1 MDATREVGELDLP
14 TGLTEFLS
22 ESWNIR
28 ELYPPQ
34 AEAMPCVLAGKNT
47 LLAIPTASGKSL
59 VAYLAIMQKLLVDEV
74 GSRAIYIVPLKALAS
89 EKYEELTQLAEHFNL
104 RVGLGIGDRDGE
116 ARNVGSSDIIVCT
129 SEKLDSLMRT
139 RPELIHNVSIVVADE
154 FHLIHDGDRGPTM
167 EVNLARLRHWR
178 PSVQIIAL
186 SATVGNPEEL
196 AQWLGAELFTSNWRP
211 VTLEMSTM
219 VEGCIEAR
227 KRISAAEGLVGK
239 DMQLPPP
246 RQLAGPKSAP
256 TWCALL
262 DTVEAEG
269 QIIVFVSTRRSA
281 QSEARKLA
289 KRLHKYLERE
299 DPERLK
305 GLAAMA
311 EKISGQSDSSMGDVL
326 ISSIRG
332 GVAFHHAGL
341 TSKQRKL
348 VESGFK
354 QGLIAAII
362 ATPTLAAG
370 INLPARRVLLRD
382 LKRWDGGMS
391 RWLSVME
398 VQQMLGRAGRPRY
411 DTIGEAW
418 LLCKGSS
425 PLEEADL
432 VAERYIEG
440 KPEKVISKLAADPP
454 MRVHL
459 LAGIATGGLN
469 SRQSIRSF
477 FASTFLGHTQPRQ
490 VLEERIDNML
500 AWLVEEGFIIR
511 SGVDEKLAQEF
522 EKLAEAEAAEKI
534 AAAASGGPG
543 VSGQTG
549 SADSVGEQNWDDEIP
564 AWVTSAKST
573 TGVDFQSGAAVAGG
587 AAGAGGAGGASDA
600 TTDSAAAAREV
611 AARRRGTKRQPH
623 LGFRRADDLELNLP
637 IQVRT
642 VDELAM
648 TYQATGFGN
657 RASQLYIDPL
667 SAATLRTGLRRAVRR
682 IGRRDEGQKVT
693 DFGLIFLAASTPDFV
708 GFWAR
713 DSERDALHMK
723 GSTEEEGILD
733 EIILEDRYLG
743 TVKSSWVL
751 EMWSEESPSR
761 EIEQKLG
768 ITPGDLRHRIEL
780 MEWLLYSAR
789 ELVDIDDIFLE
800 EHRPLITELMQ
811 MIDVLRN
818 RIRHG
823 CRADLLDLVRMKN
836 IGRTRARTLEE
847 FGVRTPKDLLELN
860 ERDLARLSSLRAWGP
875 ILVDRIITNVRQVL
889 GKTEISKKKRR
900 DDDQPLSGERVD

>member
-1 MDATREVGELDLP
+1 MGAPRMVRDLDIP
-14 TGLTEFLS
+14 NGISEFLI
-22 ESWNIR
+22 ESWNIQK
-28 ELYPPQ
+28 LYPPQ
-34 AEAMPCVLAGKNT
+34 AEAMPCVLSGRNT

-59 VAYLAIMQKLLVDEV
+59 VAYLAIMKKLLVDEV
-74 GSRAIYIVPLKALAS
+74 GSRAIYIVPLKALAT
-89 EKYEELTQLAEHFNL
+89 EKYEELSQLAGHFNL
-104 RVGLGIGDRDGE
+104 KVGLGVGDRDGE

-139 RPELIHNVSIVVADE
+139 KPELIQNVSIVVADE

-186 SATVGNPEEL
+186 SATVGNSDEL
-196 AQWLGAELFTSNWRP
+196 AQWLDSELITSDWRP

-227 KRISAAEGLVGK
+227 KRIDAADESDAAGK
-239 DMQLPPP
+239 QLPPP

-269 QIIVFVSTRRSA
+269 QMIVFVSTRRSA
-281 QSEARKLA
+281 QSEAKKLA

-305 GLAAMA
+305 GLSALSK
-311 EKISGQSDSSMGDVL
+311 KISQESDSGMGDVL
-326 ISSIRG
+326 IASIRS

-341 TSKQRKL
+341 TAKQRKL
-348 VESGFK
+348 VENGFK
-354 QGLIAAII
+354 EGLIAAII

-370 INLPARRVLLRD
+370 VNLPARRVLLRD

-440 KPEKVISKLAADPP
+440 QPEKVVSKLAADPP

-459 LAGIATGGLN
+459 LAGIANGGLN
-469 SRQSIRSF
+469 SRQAIRSF

-500 AWLVEEGFIIR
+500 AWLVEEGFIMRCGI
-511 SGVDEKLAQEF
+511 DAKLAGEY
-522 EKLAEAEAAEKI
+522 EKLAESES
-534 AAAASGGPG
+534 AAATVDTLDGK
-543 VSGQTG
+543 
-549 SADSVGEQNWDDEIP
+549 DWDDEVP
-564 AWVTSAKST
+564 VWVTSAKST
-573 TGVDFQSGAAVAGG
+573 TGVEFHTGALG
-587 AAGAGGAGGASDA
+587 S
-600 TTDSAAAAREV
+600 TDSADALNATKEV
-611 AARRRGTKRQPH
+611 DGGRTSAHGKPH

-637 IQVRT
+637 IQVKT
-642 VDELAM
+642 VDEPAM

-682 IGRRDEGQKVT
+682 IGRREEGQDVT
-693 DFGLIFLAASTPDFV
+693 DFGLTFLAASTPDFV

-713 DSERDALHMK
+713 DSERDKLHLK
-723 GSTEEEGILD
+723 GSAEEDGILD

-751 EMWSEESPSR
+751 EMWSEEITSR

-789 ELVDIDDIFLE
+789 ELVNIDDIFLE
-800 EHRPLITELMQ
+800 EHRSLVTELMQ
-811 MIDVLRN
+811 NLDVLRE

-823 CRADLLDLVRMKN
+823 CRADLLPLVTMKN
-836 IGRTRARTLEE
+836 VGRARARTLQE
-847 FGVRTPKDLLELN
+847 FGVRTPKDLLELS
-860 ERDLARLSSLRAWGP
+860 ERDLERLTSLRGWGP
-875 ILVDRIITNVRQVL
+875 VLVDRIIENVRQVL
-889 GKTEISKKKRR
+889 GKTTISPKKSR
-900 DDDQPLSGERVD
+900 DDDQPLPGERVD

>member
-1 MDATREVGELDLP
+1 MDEPREVGNLDLP
-14 TGLTEFLS
+14 SGISEFLDK
-22 ESWNIR
+22 SWNIR
-28 ELYPPQ
+28 EFYPPQ
-34 AEAMPCVLAGKNT
+34 AEAMPCVLSGRNT

-59 VAYLAIMQKLLVDEV
+59 VAYLAIMKKLLVDEV

-89 EKYEELTQLAEHFNL
+89 EKYEELSQMAGHFNL
-104 RVGLGIGDRDGE
+104 KVGLGIGDRDGE
-116 ARNVGSSDIIVCT
+116 AKNVGSSDIIVCT

-139 RPELIHNVSIVVADE
+139 KPELIQNVSIVVADE

-186 SATVGNPEEL
+186 SATVGNSEEL
-196 AQWLGAELFTSNWRP
+196 AQWLDAELITSDWRP

-227 KRISAAEGLVGK
+227 KRIDAAEETEAGEK
-239 DMQLPPP
+239 QLPPP

-262 DTVEAEG
+262 DTVEAQG
-269 QIIVFVSTRRSA
+269 QMIVFVSTRRSA
-281 QSEARKLA
+281 QSEAKKLA
-289 KRLHKYLERE
+289 KRLLKYLERE
-299 DPERLK
+299 DTERLK
-305 GLAAMA
+305 GLSALA
-311 EKISGQSDSSMGDVL
+311 EKISNESDSGMGDVL
-326 ISSIRG
+326 ISSIRS

-341 TSKQRKL
+341 TAKQRKL

-354 QGLIAAII
+354 RGLIAAII

-370 INLPARRVLLRD
+370 VNLPARRVLLRD

-398 VQQMLGRAGRPRY
+398 VQQMLGRAGRPHY

-425 PLEEADL
+425 PLEESDL

-440 KPEKVISKLAADPP
+440 QPEKVISKLAADPP

-459 LAGIATGGLN
+459 LAGIANGGLN
-469 SRQSIRSF
+469 SRQAIRSF
-477 FASTFLGHTQPRQ
+477 FASTFLGHTQPHQ

-511 SGVDEKLAQEF
+511 CGIDSKLAREY
-522 EKLAEAEAAEKI
+522 EKLAEAEAA
-534 AAAASGGPG
+534 AAYA
-543 VSGQTG
+543 TD
-549 SADSVGEQNWDDEIP
+549 DSVGANDWDDEVP
-564 AWVTSAKST
+564 VWVTSAKST
-573 TGVDFQSGAAVAGG
+573 AGVEFQT
-587 AAGAGGAGGASDA
+587 DA
-600 TTDSAAAAREV
+600 PGSTDSAADAATATREV
-611 AARRRGTKRQPH
+611 GGRRTSAHSQPH

-637 IQVRT
+637 IQVKT
-642 VDELAM
+642 VDEPAM

-657 RASQLYIDPL
+657 RSSQLYIDPL

-682 IGRRDEGQKVT
+682 IGRRDEGQDVT

-713 DSERDALHMK
+713 DSERDKLHMK
-723 GSTEEEGILD
+723 GSSEEEGILD

-751 EMWSEESPSR
+751 EMWSEETASR

-789 ELVDIDDIFLE
+789 ELVNIDDIFLE
-800 EHRPLITELMQ
+800 EHRSLVTELMQ
-811 MIDVLRN
+811 NLDVLRE

-823 CRADLLDLVRMKN
+823 CRTDLLSLVTMKN
-836 IGRTRARTLEE
+836 VGRARARTLQE
-847 FGVRTPKDLLELN
+847 FGVRTPKDLLELSQ
-860 ERDLARLSSLRAWGP
+860 RDLDRLTSLRGWGP
-875 ILVDRIITNVRQVL
+875 VLVERIIENVRQVL
-889 GKTEISKKKRR
+889 GKTTISPKKSR
-900 DDDQPLSGERVD
+900 DDDQPLTGERVD

>member
-1 MDATREVGELDLP
+1 MDAAREVGSLDLP
-14 TGLTEFLS
+14 SGIAEFLD

-28 ELYPPQ
+28 EFYPPQ
-34 AEAMPCVLAGKNT
+34 AEAMPGVLSGKNT

-59 VAYLAIMQKLLVDEV
+59 VAYLAIMKKLLVDEV
-74 GSRAIYIVPLKALAS
+74 GSRAVYIVPLKALAS
-89 EKYEELTQLAEHFNL
+89 EKYDELTQLAGHFNL
-104 RVGLGIGDRDGE
+104 KVGLGIGDRDGE

-129 SEKLDSLMRT
+129 SEKLDSLMRI

-154 FHLIHDGDRGPTM
+154 IHLIHDGGRGPTM

-186 SATVGNPEEL
+186 SATVGNAEEL
-196 AQWLGAELFTSNWRP
+196 AQWLDAELITSDWRP

-227 KRISAAEGLVGK
+227 KRISAAEEIDGK
-239 DMQLPPP
+239 GPSLPPP

-262 DTVEAEG
+262 DTVEADG
-269 QIIVFVSTRRSA
+269 QMIVFVATRRSA

-299 DPERLK
+299 DPERLQ
-305 GLAAMA
+305 GLAALA
-311 EKISGQSDSSMGDVL
+311 EKISHESDSSMGDVL
-326 ISSIRG
+326 ITSIRG
-332 GVAFHHAGL
+332 GVSFHHAGL
-341 TSKQRKL
+341 TAKQRKL

-354 QGLIAAII
+354 RGLIAAII

-391 RWLSVME
+391 QWLSVME
-398 VQQMLGRAGRPRY
+398 VQQMLGRAGRPSY
-411 DTIGEAW
+411 DTLGEAW

-459 LAGIATGGLN
+459 LSGIATGGLN
-469 SRQSIRSF
+469 SRQAIRSF

-490 VLEERIDNML
+490 VLQERIDNML

-511 SGVDEKLAQEF
+511 TGVDEKLAEEF
-522 EKLAEAEAAEKI
+522 EKLAESEAAK
-534 AAAASGGPG
+534 AYATDDSAGGK
-543 VSGQTG
+543 
-549 SADSVGEQNWDDEIP
+549 DWDDEVP
-564 AWVTSAKST
+564 TWVTSARST
-573 TGVDFQSGAAVAGG
+573 TGVDLQSGHTSNAVSVDSTGSVADAA
-587 AAGAGGAGGASDA
+587 
-600 TTDSAAAAREV
+600 TDTREV
-611 AARRRGTKRQPH
+611 GGRRNSAHGQPH

-637 IQVRT
+637 IQVKT
-642 VDELAM
+642 VDEPAM

-667 SAATLRTGLRRAVRR
+667 SAATLRTGLRRAIRR
-682 IGRRDEGQKVT
+682 IGRREEGQEVT
-693 DFGLIFLAASTPDFV
+693 DFGLVFLAASTPDFV
-708 GFWAR
+708 GFWAK

-723 GSTEEEGILD
+723 GSAEEEGILD

-751 EMWSEESPSR
+751 EMWSEETASR
-761 EIEQKLG
+761 DIERKLG

-811 MIDVLRN
+811 TIDVLRN

-823 CRADLLDLVRMKN
+823 CRADLLNLVTMKN
-836 IGRTRARTLEE
+836 VGRARARTLQE
-847 FGVRTPKDLLELN
+847 FGVRTPKDLLELS
-860 ERDLARLSSLRAWGP
+860 ERDLERLSSLRGWGP
-875 ILVDRIITNVRQVL
+875 ILVDGIIENVRQVL
-889 GKTEISKKKRR
+889 GKTAIQTKKSR
-900 DDDQPLSGERVD
+900 DDDQPLPGERVD